1 MKEGRKERTK
11 EGGSSLAPRK
21 WTGRKEGIGIE
32 KGEREC
38 TQAGRQA
45 GSEGRTRRGNMPEW
59 KGTNREEGK
68 VEGGRGRK
76 IKCMQAGRKES
87 KEGRKRRGN
96 LPKNLK

>member
-1 MKEGRKERTK
+1 VVKKSVGASIGLRKEESKNEGRGLIPSASKMDWKE
-11 EGGSSLAPRK
+11 
-21 WTGRKEGIGIE
+21 EGIGIE
-32 KGEREC
+32 KGERERMQ
-38 TQAGRQA
+38 T
-45 GSEGRTRRGNMPEW
+45 GNMPEW

-96 LPKNLK
+96 SPKNLK